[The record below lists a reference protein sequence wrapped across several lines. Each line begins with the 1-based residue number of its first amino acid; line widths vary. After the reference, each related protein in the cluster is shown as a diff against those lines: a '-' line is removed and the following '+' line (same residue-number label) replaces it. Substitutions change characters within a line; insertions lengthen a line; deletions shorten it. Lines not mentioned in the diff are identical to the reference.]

1 MSIDLNFYPIPAKI
15 FFSGY
20 NSQDVNIMICRV
32 EIHRAWKVKPKIR
45 SYQTLILTKNVG
57 LRILYFCTDV
67 QIRFLALITFTY
79 LEKKC

>member
-1 MSIDLNFYPIPAKI
+1 MSIDLNFYPIPTKI

-45 SYQTLILTKNVG
+45 SYSTLILTRNVG
-57 LRILYFCTDV
+57 LRMLYYDV
-67 QIRFLALITFTY
+67 QHRFLASITFTY
-79 LEKKC
+79 LEKKF